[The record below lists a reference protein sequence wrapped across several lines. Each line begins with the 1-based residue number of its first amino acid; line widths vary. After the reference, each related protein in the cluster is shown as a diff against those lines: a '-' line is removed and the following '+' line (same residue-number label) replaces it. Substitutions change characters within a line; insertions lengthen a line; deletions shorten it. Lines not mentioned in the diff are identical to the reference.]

1 MTTRDRVVDEVGAM
15 LSDAQHMLQRA
26 GAETGDIA
34 RDLRSQVDGSLS
46 AVKSRLH
53 AVEQDALH
61 RAKLTR
67 RAADQFVH
75 DKPWQAV
82 GIAAVLGIVIGL
94 LMNRR

>member
-34 RDLRSQVDGSLS
+34 HDLRSQVDGTLS
-46 AVKSRLH
+46 AVKSRMQ
-53 AVEQDALH
+53 AIEKDALH
-61 RAKLTR
+61 GAKLTS

-82 GIAAVLGIVIGL
+82 GIAAVIGIVIGL